1 MLSERKNGNQAIKGI
16 IRLFLKTNRKRLTLT
31 IIVSIIVFTLLST
44 FLLTWFNFRYNSFTN
59 TEASYDWRRDNK
71 NSVTFNVGLDEKLR
85 APSFNFEL
93 AVGEIYSKTDEIA
106 SGMFEIYTASM
117 HCLIDSVK
125 YSPLTQSYPA
135 SFMTL
140 QQEAYEFMTENL
152 IEGRLPNN
160 ASELIY
166 CSGNMSHP
174 LYYLGELVGLQII
187 SDDTPF
193 TQNFT
198 IVGIIDNLAN
208 RFYQEGYSNDIFN
221 DINDYNSGY
230 EQFNLDLFLTNS
242 SDFVEIITFYPSNS
256 IQKLTLNVDFDY
268 QLSIENIRNLK
279 EITNKIT
286 IVQSSILE
294 FEHLPP
300 KNRLFC
306 SDLEFF
312 IFDFQF
318 NWNYQTVKI
327 ITLGIPVIILFSF
340 VCIEIFNIGNFK
352 KSAQFKLFK
361 LYGLEFKSI
370 RRIFF
375 VENIIVSSSGMLFGV
390 LLGTLIGYFF
400 TLGMGTTSF
409 GFYLNA
415 FLEPVVFVAIFAFS
429 TMIFIGGFIIE
440 VRFAKRTAQ
449 LTSDIFKSK
458 RKKPLRKFFTSIET
472 ILILIGTITIGIGF
486 TGWFICLVNS
496 LISSYT
502 VLSLELIFMF
512 FIIIG
517 GSLILVSILL
527 ILSRLVM
534 ILWRFIGNQIWKKRK
549 NYFTLALKQLSIYSK
564 DFQRA
569 ILAMFMICLCVVP
582 GLILIKSV
590 DDHLETEANLAMGF
604 SDLMIQGWNGN
615 NFQIPEN
622 ISSINGV
629 ELCTGVEV
637 ITLRDLS
644 NIRASDYY
652 DRVFD
657 VDILNI
663 YNVSE
668 FVAIISSHFPNKME
682 YSLEDISQL
691 ESNMTYMMSSK
702 YAHKEKYDRG
712 KIYSSSKITDPLEES
727 YDMVFV
733 NKFDCFPL
741 LPYKPYNYFVS
752 LKEEN
757 YNLVMS
763 NLTASQIKSKLD
775 SFTLVNNDHY
785 ILAQISPTANK
796 TAIIEVIEN
805 MPFSLS
811 IITYEESLD
820 FLQPGINKFSAGFF
834 VVITIIASFM
844 LLLFGFLTARNIATQ
859 RLRIIDS
866 EYQVGAKNYQIWGN
880 FSIEFFLVVFIPLI
894 ISMLIASILLYDVFS
909 FLLDIPQN
917 FKEFVPWLPVWLMGL
932 ILLFCLTVVFCGWLL
947 EMINRVNKYKPVR
960 QE

>member
-1 MLSERKNGNQAIKGI
+1 MSEGMIGNQDIKGI
-16 IRLFLKTNRKRLTLT
+16 IRLFLKTNKKRLTLT

-59 TEASYDWRRDNK
+59 TEASYDWYRDNR
-71 NSVTFNVGLDEKLR
+71 NSITFSVGLDEKLR
-85 APSFNFEL
+85 EPTFNFEF
-93 AVGEIYSKTDEIA
+93 AVGEIHSKANEIA
-106 SGMFEIYTASM
+106 SGMFEKYTASM
-117 HCLIDSVK
+117 YCLIDSVK
-125 YSPLTQSYPA
+125 FSPLNQSYSA

-152 IEGRLPNN
+152 IDGRLPNN

-166 CSGNMSHP
+166 CSSNMSNP
-174 LYYLGELVGLQII
+174 LYYLGEQVGLQII
-187 SDDTPF
+187 SDDIPY

-198 IVGIIDNLAN
+198 IVGIINNLAN
-208 RFYQEGYSNDIFN
+208 SLHLEGYSNDIFN
-221 DINDYNSGY
+221 GINDYDSGY

-242 SDFVEIITFYPSNS
+242 PDFVEIISFYPSNS
-256 IQKLTLNVDFDY
+256 IQKLTLNVDFNY
-268 QLSIENIRNLK
+268 QFSIEDIRNLK
-279 EITNKIT
+279 EITNKIAF
-286 IVQSSILE
+286 VQSSILE

-300 KNRLFC
+300 KNHLFC

-327 ITLGIPVIILFSF
+327 IALGIPAIILFSF
-340 VCIEIFNIGNFK
+340 VSIEIFNIGNFK

-370 RRIFF
+370 RKIFF
-375 VENIIVSSSGMLFGV
+375 VENLIISSSGMFFGII
-390 LLGTLIGYFF
+390 LGTIFGYFF

-415 FLEPVVFVAIFAFS
+415 FLEPVVFVTIFVFS

-440 VRFAKRTAQ
+440 VKFAKRIAQ
-449 LTSDIFKSK
+449 LTSEIYKSK
-458 RKKPLRKFFTSIET
+458 RIKPLRKFFTSIET
-472 ILILIGTITIGIGF
+472 ILILIGAITIGIGF
-486 TGWFICLVNS
+486 AGWYICLANS
-496 LISSYT
+496 LIFSYAI
-502 VLSLELIFMF
+502 LSLELVFMF
-512 FIIIG
+512 FMVVG
-517 GSLILVSILL
+517 GSLIFVSIFL
-527 ILSRLVM
+527 IISRLVM
-534 ILWRFIGNQIWKKRK
+534 LLWRFIGNQVWKKRK

-564 DFQRA
+564 DFQRV
-569 ILAMFMICLCVVP
+569 ILVMFLICLCVVP
-582 GLILIKSV
+582 GLILIKST
-590 DDHLETEANLAMGF
+590 DDHLEIEANLAMGF

-615 NFQIPEN
+615 DFQILEN

-629 ELCTGVEV
+629 ELCTAVEV

-644 NIRASDYY
+644 NIRASNNN

-663 YNVSE
+663 YNISE
-668 FVAIISSHFPNKME
+668 FVAITSSHFPNKMD

-702 YAHKEKYDRG
+702 FAHNEKYDCG

-727 YDMVFV
+727 YDMIFV
-733 NKFDCFPL
+733 NKFECFPL
-741 LPYKPYNYFVS
+741 LPYKPYNYFIS

-763 NLTASQIKSKLD
+763 NLTASQIKGKLD
-775 SFTLVNNDHY
+775 SFISVNYDYYLLVK
-785 ILAQISPTANK
+785 ISSTTNK
-796 TAIIEVIEN
+796 TTIIESIEN
-805 MPFSLS
+805 LPYSLKVV
-811 IITYEESLD
+811 TYEEIFDSLQ
-820 FLQPGINKFSAGFF
+820 LGINKFSEGFL
-834 VVITIIASFM
+834 VVITIISSFM

-866 EYQVGAKNYQIWGN
+866 DYQVGAKNYQIWGN
-880 FSIEFFLVVFIPLI
+880 FSIEFFLVIFIPLS

-909 FLLDIPQN
+909 FLLDIPQI

-932 ILLFCLTVVFCGWLL
+932 ILLFCIAATFCGWLL
-947 EMINRVNKYKPVR
+947 EMINRVNRFKPVR